1 MTIAIALA
9 ACVLAAA
16 ACSVLAT
23 SATARGRQIL
33 TFVAIVVPLAML
45 GAILR
50 RHRDASP
57 VDTFQ
62 VVGQFAPANDTL
74 TVGRGGNADIRVATI
89 DADSESVIRLIP
101 DRSPDGLRV
110 ETTDGMTVVFDGSR
124 PINAAPIGARASIT
138 LLGRDTFRLWSRT
151 PRWPLSCLS
160 GWERRC
166 TRRVLSIANA
176 SGVVLKRVDVR
187 LTETGVTEAVLGVAG
202 APRFVM
208 FSSGG
213 RAYVASAEPERVLVD
228 GHALPNSAVVSDDS
242 LTIGRGSPAITLR
255 FRTERATNRRLVLY
269 DEHLASSRW
278 RLGAGDGARHV
289 FVVNASDSSRA
300 APGTLPLID
309 LGDWPLGPR
318 AADYAG
324 VLEETGDG
332 WWWRHAGVS
341 ARVPTNTL
349 AQWPS
354 DTGARLRGHIVR
366 VGHASL
372 GANPILAMSILWIA
386 GALVLA
392 VGAASANAQA
402 GLRTGLLGLAYTLTF
417 VRALLTVRVSQAPP
431 FLTDATTTMIAL
443 LCALPAC
450 VTLIE
455 RWSSLWTLV
464 TIPARSRAKSF
475 ALVALALGVAPL
487 VALAASRGNFQI
499 ALLTGTIVVGATA
512 GLVGV
517 QHVLGSRSH
526 RRSVRATPLAMLEA
540 PEQGD
545 LGLVQLIRAVATLLV
560 LVTFYVELE
569 IARRTPWWI
578 AAAAH
583 GALVGGVWLFFEL
596 RARVLPRLSLRSAI
610 APAVLV
616 GLGAVIVGG
625 TIVAGEVAP
634 DASVLRSAGIVS
646 AAVIGLLALAL
657 IVCRPF
663 FASVSGN
670 TYARSDVLPP
680 TAFLLAPIAGLI
692 LSGFAVVR
700 RFGITLGF
708 ALALVAVLVVVR
720 VLTLLWHHDTRQ
732 RVRLLF
738 NADGRRVST
747 RAILLTSALAL
758 TLLAGH
764 SIDLGLLQLLLLVV
778 IVTMTAAA
786 AMLGRRALIAPLLL
800 TASLVTVWIMALR
813 VTPAELERGPVVL
826 ATPRIRYAAAVEPEA
841 LQRQLVYTDR
851 EHGRQ
856 IVNTLIQEWG
866 IRSHAALGRTRGG
879 GLFSLGFSEGAI
891 RAREAVTDNAF
902 SVFVLSEH
910 GFLGGAAL
918 VGVYLGLALVLLG
931 GAVVAGRAFIEVP
944 RALLLTAC
952 AALILVPAYYMV
964 AANVGS
970 LALTG
975 QNLPLLGLRS
985 GADVALFC
993 WIIALAVAALP
1004 AADREAARD
1013 PQRDDEYMAPM
1024 RRLRATV
1031 AGIATASGLL
1041 AAVML
1046 WPTWQATHADVEPTF
1061 RLDAFRGAL
1070 DDLSARGVLYVADG
1084 EVSIAPSAPRALRA
1098 PSSLITSIVR
1108 TANGD
1113 AASRSPHCLDRGAWL
1128 RARKNDVEVGDG
1140 CTIAMAL
1147 NGRTGWLGELT
1158 TAPTGSDLVMNEGA
1172 RSVPVGSRPPRKRGD
1187 IVSDGRATYA
1197 VDSIPHAA
1205 LAFARW
1211 RNGEMARVVGSGT
1224 APLLAR
1230 LDSLLARG
1238 LRPGSIR
1245 ATAPVQLTLEPTLT
1259 EVIQRGLDSACTA
1272 VRQCAV
1278 TLVNPERGDILALAS
1293 HVDTAVRIGAYA
1305 PLDASFRGHRAASV
1319 IKPIIASAVLA
1330 RYPSLQTLAVD
1341 HPQEHIQSAAGWR
1354 LPGGEIRSP
1363 FRGCPTENRHI
1374 VDWSCFLPTSNNL
1387 FAITLGFL
1395 GAAQSGSNELPMMEP
1410 GSFGPGFS
1418 IAGRHVAGRPRFRT
1432 VDGGRRFDDS
1442 PLARGLSDLF
1452 DAEIGRTVGRYDTT
1466 LWAPLTSRGWLKL
1479 NGAWQRVSPEIP
1491 QLPLDD
1497 PALRDLHHLAGFMIG
1512 EADNNWS
1519 NLALARAV
1527 SRIFTG
1533 RGIELRLVRRVGSTE
1548 LAPTEKP
1555 EVHFGPGRN
1564 AVLEG
1569 MSGVV
1574 RGYGTAHTLAAVLPG
1589 RGYRFIGKTGTLDSQ
1604 GLRQV
1609 SAFMF
1614 AASSPGPADL
1624 CSVAGVIFVEMPDGA
1639 ASAQPAAK
1647 ELFASIVARAFEAHG
1662 SWHDPRCHSGVE
1674 SPHPTLAGEPVRGAR
1689 ESLEAR
1695 ERGTHDDSS
1704 EHRPAR
1710 RADPSDRDRR
1720 RRRD

>member
-1 MTIAIALA
+1 MTLAIALA
-9 ACVLAAA
+9 TCILAAL
-16 ACSVLAT
+16 ACSVLST
-23 SATARGRQIL
+23 SATTRGRQVL
-33 TFVAIVVPLAML
+33 TLVAIVVPLAML

-50 RHRDASP
+50 RHHDASP

-74 TVGRGGNADIRVATI
+74 VIGRGSAVDVRVGPI
-89 DADSESVIRLIP
+89 DADTESVLRLIP
-101 DRSPDGLRV
+101 ERSSNGLRA
-110 ETTDGMTVVFDGSR
+110 ETTEGMTVVFDGTE
-124 PINAAPIGARASIT
+124 PINAAPIGARSTIR
-138 LLGRDTFRLWSRT
+138 LIGQDTVQVTSRT
-151 PRWPLSCLS
+151 PRWPLSCLA

-166 TRRVLSIANA
+166 TRRVLTVANPTGA
-176 SGVVLKRVDVR
+176 IVKRVDVR
-187 LTETGVTEAVLGVAG
+187 LTEGGVTEAALGIVG
-202 APRFVM
+202 IPRFVL
-208 FSSGG
+208 FSSGR
-213 RAYVASAEPERVLVD
+213 RAYVASADRRRVLVD
-228 GHALPNSAVVSDDS
+228 GRVIPSSAIVNGDS
-242 LTIGRGSPAITLR
+242 VTLGRGAAAITLR
-255 FRTERATNRRLVLY
+255 LRTDRATNRRLVLY

-278 RLGAGDGARHV
+278 RLDGDGSRRV
-289 FVVNASDSSRA
+289 FVVNASDSARA

-309 LGDWPLGPR
+309 LGDWPLGPG
-318 AADYAG
+318 AVNYAG
-324 VLEETGDG
+324 VLEANGDG
-332 WWWRHAGVS
+332 WWWRHAGMS
-341 ARVPTNTL
+341 ARVSTNTL
-349 AQWPS
+349 TQWPS
-354 DTGARLRGHIVR
+354 DTGSRTRGHIVR
-366 VGHASL
+366 LGHASL
-372 GANPILAMSILWIA
+372 AANPMLAMSILWIA
-386 GALVLA
+386 GALLLA
-392 VGAASANAQA
+392 FGAATSGAHA
-402 GLRTGLLGLAYTLTF
+402 GMRTGLLGLAYTLTF
-417 VRALLTVRVSQAPP
+417 VRGLLAVRVSQAPP
-431 FLTDATTTMIAL
+431 FLNDTTTTLIAL

-455 RWSSLWTLV
+455 RWPSIWTVVSAGGPLWRRLG
-464 TIPARSRAKSF
+464 IIAA
-475 ALVALALGVAPL
+475 ALGVAPV

-499 ALLTGTIVVGATA
+499 ALLTATIVFGATV

-526 RRSVRATPLAMLEA
+526 RRSMKATPLAMLEA

-545 LGLVQLIRAVATLLV
+545 LGLVQLIRAVVTLLV
-560 LVTFYVELE
+560 LVAFYVELE
-569 IARRTPWWI
+569 LSHRVPWWVV
-578 AAAAH
+578 AAAH
-583 GALVGGVWLFFEL
+583 AALVSGAWLFFEL
-596 RARVLPRLSLRSAI
+596 RARVLPRLAPRSLLSPGVI
-610 APAVLV
+610 A
-616 GLGAVIVGG
+616 GLSVV
-625 TIVAGEVAP
+625 IVAGTMVASEIAP
-634 DASVLRSAGIVS
+634 DVSVVRVAGIVVG
-646 AAVIGLLALAL
+646 AVTAFLAMAV

-670 TYARSDVLPP
+670 TYARQDVLPP
-680 TAFLLAPIAGLI
+680 TAFLLAPVVGLM
-692 LSGFAVVR
+692 LSGLAVVR

-708 ALALVAVLVVVR
+708 ALALVAVLVIVR

-732 RVRLLF
+732 RIRLLF

-800 TASLVTVWIMALR
+800 TGSLVTVWIAALR
-813 VTPAELERGPVVL
+813 VTPAALESGPVAL
-826 ATPRIRYAAAVEPEA
+826 STPRIRYAAATEPEA

-866 IRSHAALGRTRGG
+866 MRSHAAVGQTRGV
-879 GLFSLGFSEGAI
+879 GLFSLAFSEGAI

-910 GFLGGAAL
+910 GFMGGAAL
-918 VGVYLGLALVLLG
+918 VGVYLGLALILLAA
-931 GAVVAGRAFIEVP
+931 AVISGRAFVEVP

-952 AALILVPAYYMV
+952 AALILVPAFYMV
-964 AANVGS
+964 AANVGA

-993 WIIALAVAALP
+993 WIVTLAVAALP
-1004 AADREAARD
+1004 AADRAGVRD

-1031 AGIATASGLL
+1031 AGIGTASAIVAAGL
-1041 AAVML
+1041 L

-1061 RLDAFRGAL
+1061 RMDAFRGAL
-1070 DDLSARGVLYVADG
+1070 DGLATHGALSVSDG
-1084 EVSIAPSAPRALRA
+1084 EVSIAPTAPRALRA
-1098 PSSLITSIVR
+1098 PGSLVSSIVR
-1108 TANGD
+1108 AANGD
-1113 AASRSPHCLDRGAWL
+1113 ATGRSPHCLDRGAWL
-1128 RARKNDVEVGDG
+1128 HVKRSDVEIGDG
-1140 CTIAMAL
+1140 CTISMSL
-1147 NGRTGWLGELT
+1147 SGRTGWLGELT
-1158 TAPTGSDLVMNEGA
+1158 TVPTGSDLVMNEGV
-1172 RSVPVGSRPPRKRGD
+1172 RSLPVDSRHPRKRGEVV
-1187 IVSDGRATYA
+1187 IDGRATFA
-1197 VDSIPHAA
+1197 VDSVPRAA
-1205 LAFARW
+1205 FAFARW
-1211 RNGEMARVVGSGT
+1211 RNGEMTRFIGSGT
-1224 APLLAR
+1224 PPLLAR

-1238 LRPGSIR
+1238 FRPGSIR
-1245 ATAPVQLTLEPTLT
+1245 ATSPVELTLEPQLT
-1259 EVIQRGLDSACTA
+1259 AAIQRGLDSVCVA

-1293 HVDTAVRIGAYA
+1293 HVDTTVRVGAYA

-1363 FRGCPTENRHI
+1363 FRGCPTENRHV

-1395 GAAQSGSNELPMMEP
+1395 GAAEAGADGLPMMEP
-1410 GSFGPGFS
+1410 TSTGPGFA
-1418 IAGRHVAGRPRFRT
+1418 IAGRHISGRPKFRA

-1466 LWAPLTSRGWLKL
+1466 LWAPLTERGWLKL

-1497 PALRDLHHLAGFMIG
+1497 PAFHDLHRLAGFMIG
-1512 EADNNWS
+1512 ETDNNWS
-1519 NLALARAV
+1519 NIALARAV

-1533 RGIELRLVRRVGSTE
+1533 RGVEMRLVRRVGSVE
-1548 LAPTEKP
+1548 LEPTEKP
-1555 EVHFGPGRN
+1555 GVRFGPGRA

-1614 AASSPGPADL
+1614 AASSPGPAEL

-1639 ASAQPAAK
+1639 PSAQPAAK

-1662 SWHDPRCHSGVE
+1662 AWRDARCHSGVE
-1674 SPHPTLAGEPVRGAR
+1674 APRPTLAGEPAR
-1689 ESLEAR
+1689 TGRENAEAR
-1695 ERGTHDDSS
+1695 DRGSHDDSLDR
-1704 EHRPAR
+1704 RPAR
-1710 RADPSDRDRR
+1710 RADQNDRR
-1720 RRRD
+1720 RHRD

>member
-1 MTIAIALA
+1 MTLAIALA

-16 ACSVLAT
+16 ACSVLSLSAT
-23 SATARGRQIL
+23 SRVRQLLTLAAIL
-33 TFVAIVVPLAML
+33 VPLAML
-45 GAILR
+45 GAIVR

-62 VVGQFAPANDTL
+62 VVGQFAPASDTL
-74 TVGRGGNADIRVATI
+74 ILGRGSNADVRIGTI
-89 DADSESVIRLIP
+89 DADSDAVVRLMP
-101 DRSPDGLRV
+101 QRASGALRV
-110 ETTDGMTVVFDGSR
+110 ETTDGMTVVFDGAR
-124 PINAAPIGARASIT
+124 PINAAPIGARAAIA
-138 LLGRDTFRLWSRT
+138 LLGRDTLRISARM
-151 PRWPLSCLS
+151 PRWPVSCLV
-160 GWERRC
+160 GWEQRC
-166 TRRVLSIANA
+166 VRRVLTISNA
-176 SGVVLKRVDVR
+176 AGVVVKRVDVR
-187 LTETGVTEAVLGVAG
+187 LTEVGISEAALGLPAS

-208 FSSGG
+208 FASARRG
-213 RAYVASAEPERVLVD
+213 YIASAEPQRMLVD
-228 GHALPNSAVVSDDS
+228 GRTLPNSAIVNGDS
-242 LTIGRGSPAITLR
+242 LTIGRGSAGVTLR
-255 FRTERATNRRLVLY
+255 LRVERATNLMIVLY

-278 RLGAGDGARHV
+278 RLDGKGDRRL

-300 APGTLPLID
+300 APGTLPLIE

-318 AADYAG
+318 AAEYAG
-324 VLEETGDG
+324 VLEQSDNA

-341 ARVPTNTL
+341 GRVPTNALTE
-349 AQWPS
+349 WPT
-354 DTGARLRGHIVR
+354 DTGARVRGHVVR
-366 VGHASL
+366 LGHASL
-372 GANPILAMSILWIA
+372 AANPILVMSVLWIA

-392 VGAASANAQA
+392 FGAANAGA
-402 GLRTGLLGLAYTLTF
+402 HPALRTGLLGLAYTLTF

-431 FLTDATTTMIAL
+431 FLNDATTTVIAL

-455 RWSSLWTLV
+455 NWPALWTLA
-464 TIPARSRAKSF
+464 TNKGRSIVRR
-475 ALVALALGVAPL
+475 VAAMAGALGAAPIAAF
-487 VALAASRGNFQI
+487 VASRGNYQI
-499 ALLTGTIVVGATA
+499 ALLTATIVGGASL

-517 QHVLGSRSH
+517 QRVLGSRSH
-526 RRSVRATPLAMLEA
+526 RRSVGATPLAMLEA

-560 LVTFYVELE
+560 LVAFYVELE
-569 IARRTPWWI
+569 LARRVPWWI
-578 AAAAH
+578 VGLAH
-583 GALVGGVWLFFEL
+583 AALVSGVWLFFEL
-596 RARVLPRLSLRSAI
+596 RARILPRLALRSVVR
-610 APAVLV
+610 PAVFAV
-616 GLGAVIVGG
+616 IGSVIVVGAV
-625 TIVAGEVAP
+625 VAGEIAP
-634 DASVLRSAGIVS
+634 DLSIIRTIGIVL
-646 AAVIGLLALAL
+646 AAVGGVLGIALV
-657 IVCRPF
+657 VCRPF
-663 FASVSGN
+663 FSSVAGN
-670 TYARSDVLPP
+670 SYTRNEVLPP
-680 TAFLLAPIAGLI
+680 IAFLFAPVIGLM
-692 LSGFAVVR
+692 LSGLAVVR

-732 RVRLLF
+732 RIRLIF

-786 AMLGRRALIAPLLL
+786 AMLGRRALVAPLLL
-800 TASLVTVWIMALR
+800 TVSLVTVWVAALR
-813 VTPAELERGPVVL
+813 VSPAQLESGRVSL
-826 ATPRIRYAAAVEPEA
+826 STPRIRYAAATEPDA
-841 LQRQLVYTDR
+841 LQRQLVFADR
-851 EHGRQ
+851 DHARQ

-866 IRSHAALGRTRGG
+866 IRSHASLGRTRGN

-918 VGVYLGLALVLLG
+918 VGVYLGLALIMLAA
-931 GAVVAGRAFIEVP
+931 AVVAGRAFVEVP

-952 AALILVPAYYMV
+952 AALLLVPAYYMV

-993 WIIALAVAALP
+993 WIIALAIAALP
-1004 AADREAARD
+1004 TADRDAARD

-1031 AGIATASGLL
+1031 AGIATVSGVL
-1041 AAVML
+1041 ALALL
-1046 WPTWQATHADVEPTF
+1046 WPTWRATHADVEPTF

-1070 DDLSARGVLYVADG
+1070 DDLAARGVLSVENG
-1084 EVSIAPSAPRALRA
+1084 TLSVAPSAPAALRA
-1098 PSSLITSIVR
+1098 PASLMASIVGA
-1108 TANGD
+1108 ANGD
-1113 AASRSPHCLDRGAWL
+1113 PTGRSPHCLDRGAWL
-1128 RARKNDVEVGDG
+1128 RMKKNAVEVGDG
-1140 CTIAMAL
+1140 CTIAMSL

-1158 TAPTGSDLVMNEGA
+1158 TAPQGSSLVMNDGP
-1172 RSVPVGSRPPRKRGD
+1172 RSLPVDSHHPRKLGE
-1187 IVSDGRATYA
+1187 IVLDGRATYA
-1197 VDSIPHAA
+1197 VDSVPRAA

-1211 RNGEMARVVGSGT
+1211 RNGEMARVVGSA
-1224 APLLAR
+1224 APPMLAR

-1238 LRPGSIR
+1238 FRPGAIR
-1245 ATAPVQLTLEPTLT
+1245 ATASVELTLDPALT
-1259 EVIQRGLDSACTA
+1259 AVIQRGLDSACTA

-1293 HVDTAVRIGAYA
+1293 HVDTAVRVGPYA

-1330 RYPSLQTLAVD
+1330 HYPSLQTLAVD
-1341 HPQEHIQSAAGWR
+1341 HPEEHIQSAAGWR

-1363 FRGCPTENRHI
+1363 FRGCPTENRRV

-1395 GAAQSGSNELPMMEP
+1395 GAAQSGSDGLPLMEA
-1410 GSFGPGFS
+1410 GSVGPGFS
-1418 IAGRHVAGRPRFRT
+1418 IAGHHVAGRPKFRG
-1432 VDGGRRFDDS
+1432 VDGARRFDDS
-1442 PLARGLSDLF
+1442 PLARGLSELF
-1452 DAEIGRTVGRYDTT
+1452 DAEIGRTIGRYDTT
-1466 LWAPLTSRGWLKL
+1466 LWEPLTSRGWLKL

-1497 PALRDLHHLAGFMIG
+1497 PAFRDLHRLAGFMIG
-1512 EADNNWS
+1512 ETDNNWS
-1519 NLALARAV
+1519 NIALARAV

-1533 RGIELRLVRRVGSTE
+1533 RGVELRLVRRVGGAE

-1555 EVHFGPGRN
+1555 GVQFGPGRS
-1564 AVLEG
+1564 AVIDG

-1574 RGYGTAHTLAAVLPG
+1574 RGYGTAHTLASVLPG

-1639 ASAQPAAK
+1639 AAAQPAAK
-1647 ELFASIVARAFEAHG
+1647 ELFASIVARALEAHG
-1662 SWHDPRCHSGVE
+1662 SWHDARCHSAAE
-1674 SPHPTLAGEPVRGAR
+1674 APRPTLAGEPARGTRATV
-1689 ESLEAR
+1689 EAR
-1695 ERGTHDDSS
+1695 ERGTHNDSVD
-1704 EHRPAR
+1704 HRPAR
-1710 RADPSDRDRR
+1710 RADQNDRR